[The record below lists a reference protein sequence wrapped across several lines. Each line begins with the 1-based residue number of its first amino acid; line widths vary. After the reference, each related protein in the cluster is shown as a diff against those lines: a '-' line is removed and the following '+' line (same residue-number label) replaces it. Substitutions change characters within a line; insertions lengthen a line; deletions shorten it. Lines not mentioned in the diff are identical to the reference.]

1 MANILVTPER
11 LREVV
16 KTWIE
21 ETDIQNVAEVFNQNF
36 DEEIWYNPEVG
47 MFEMP
52 ESEAKNLGLDL

>member
-1 MANILVTPER
+1 MANVLVTPQK

-21 ETDIQNVAEVFNQNF
+21 ETDIQNVADVFNQNF

-47 MFEMP
+47 LFEMP
-52 ESEAKNLGLDL
+52 EEEAKNLGLNV